1 MLAVEFTDR
10 MDVFDVPEVMVTL
23 VGLRDVVGPV
33 GDEVADRL
41 MVPLKP
47 FWLVIVIVEVPDDPC
62 KNVRDPGFDAMAKL
76 DAVAACTT
84 NCPTM
89 LG

>member
-1 MLAVEFTDR
+1 VLDVEFTDR
-10 MDVFDVPEVMVTL
+10 MDVFDAPAVIMTL

-33 GDEVADRL
+33 GDTVADKL

-47 FWLVIVIVEVPDDPC
+47 FWLVTVIVEVPDDPR
-62 KNVRDPGFDAMAKL
+62 KNVREPGFDVMAKL
-76 DAVAACTT
+76 GVVAACTM